1 MSQNHRKAV
10 WIDRLE
16 FALFEGA
23 APGKDGEC
31 AGGIGMV
38 GQAGTGK
45 LGGIEF
51 GKLADKAGL
60 IGGGPVGPGADAID

>member
-38 GQAGTGK
+38 GQAGTRK
-45 LGGIEF
+45 LGGIE
-51 GKLADKAGL
+51 GR
-60 IGGGPVGPGADAID
+60 

>member
-23 APGKDGEC
+23 APGKDGEG

-38 GQAGTGK
+38 GRDRVWEV
-45 LGGIEF
+45 GG
-51 GKLADKAGL
+51 
-60 IGGGPVGPGADAID
+60 